1 MLPLS
6 YPGVA
11 TATVAISR
19 EADRMRGLESLP
31 SVVRE
36 DDPKEVF
43 SVGTE
48 PERDEGIIAERRG
61 QHELADL
68 RVSVEDV
75 HPVQVEGLGGLDEL
89 PLPNLQPRSARMP
102 GLDLDVDGLAGADA
116 AVGDQLRDPDRWR
129 ANLVGAR
136 ATGRRCGPGAAT
148 RAVGDR
154 DGPRGMPARLAT
166 AVRRHHAQ
174 EAAPG
179 LEPRPWGD
187 LRAHRRPESVLVAA
201 RIELGPSVRPVDV
214 RLQRLH
220 GVPVGIDLH
229 SFVWLLD
236 APVDHVPERRELVD
250 LLLELG
256 ELVGMVVRSEGMA
269 HGAGHPGL
277 GKGDTELLLGRSVP
291 VEEQI
296 TDLDLL
302 HENLVEG
309 LELLQRV
316 LLLVGQRP

>member
-36 DDPKEVF
+36 DDPKEGF

-89 PLPNLQPRSARMP
+89 PLPNLQPRSARML

-129 ANLVGAR
+129 ANLVRAR
-136 ATGRRCGPGAAT
+136 ATGPGRR
-148 RAVGDR
+148 
-154 DGPRGMPARLAT
+154 PR
-166 AVRRHHAQ
+166 VRR
-174 EAAPG
+174 
-179 LEPRPWGD
+179 
-187 LRAHRRPESVLVAA
+187 RA
-201 RIELGPSVRPVDV
+201 
-214 RLQRLH
+214 
-220 GVPVGIDLH
+220 
-229 SFVWLLD
+229 
-236 APVDHVPERRELVD
+236 
-250 LLLELG
+250 
-256 ELVGMVVRSEGMA
+256 
-269 HGAGHPGL
+269 GAG
-277 GKGDTELLLGRSVP
+277 
-291 VEEQI
+291 
-296 TDLDLL
+296 
-302 HENLVEG
+302 
-309 LELLQRV
+309 
-316 LLLVGQRP
+316 VGGAGSRW